1 MNSKNHS
8 ENTDEFNSL
17 RTYFSQEIINNSNDL
32 KKQINE
38 IKSELKSEIK
48 SEINEM

>member
-17 RTYFSQEIINNSNDL
+17 RTYFSDKL
-32 KKQINE
+32 NE
-38 IKSELKSEIK
+38 MKSEMK
-48 SEINEM
+48 